1 MSEFHPNRD
10 SKVKTKLGLTRRKI
24 FESWP
29 LLVWAGVVAIAF
41 WGYSRGHI
49 FSRMNGAV
57 DVYQENISPAEEGR
71 VVKIL
76 KKRGDFVEPGAT
88 IAIMDSSEY
97 ERELTGILRGVA
109 ANRYQE
115 IARLERQQLD
125 LEAEQRK
132 LEISQSE
139 SEGRLVG
146 LKAAITLA
154 NAAGKATSY
163 SGWTADK
170 LAALATDI
178 GEIEGSKMTVDKS
191 LKKVSKSLEDLIEQI
206 SKLKTTATATAIA
219 TGATLS
225 DEIRAGLLPDEQKD
239 VTELL
244 SLIERCSLKTTRG
257 GVIDRLEKEEGE
269 FVAKGQSVMRV
280 VAEPE
285 QIVAFLPH
293 DQVGKLTVGDPVWI
307 TPAMDRNSIFEAIV
321 TAISPRMNN
330 LADST
335 SPLPNRRI
343 FGRDVVISFP
353 KAALPPSPGQAG
365 LLIPGQTVTVHIKR
379 PGDIPL
385 MNRIFHN
392 DEAD

>member
-24 FESWP
+24 LESWP

-57 DVYQENISPAEEGR
+57 DPIQENISPAEEGR
-71 VVKIL
+71 VIKISW
-76 KKRGDFVEPGAT
+76 KRGDYVKPGTTLAL
-88 IAIMDSSEY
+88 MDSSLY
-97 ERELTGILRGVA
+97 ERDLTGILRGAA

-115 IARLERQQLD
+115 VARLERQKLD
-125 LEAEQRK
+125 LESEERK
-132 LEISQSE
+132 LKISQAGSKA
-139 SEGRLVG
+139 RLKW
-146 LKAAITLA
+146 LKDALEKTT
-154 NAAGKATSY
+154 GKTTAY
-163 SGWTADK
+163 STWTPDK
-170 LAALATDI
+170 LATLATDI
-178 GEIEGSKMTVDKS
+178 GEIEGTKEIVEKS
-191 LKKVSKSLEDLIEQI
+191 LQKVSESLQDLQDQI
-206 SKLKTTATATAIA
+206 SKLKANATATTAA
-219 TGATLS
+219 TWDTLT

-239 VTELL
+239 VAELS
-244 SLIERCSLKTTRG
+244 SLIERCALKTTRG

-280 VAEPE
+280 VAEAE
-285 QIVAFLPH
+285 QIVAFLP
-293 DQVGKLTVGDPVWI
+293 QEQIGKLKVGDPVWI
-307 TPAMDRNSIFEAIV
+307 TPALDRNNIFEAKVI
-321 TAISPRMNN
+321 AISPRMNN
-330 LADST
+330 LADAT

-343 FGRDVVISFP
+343 YGRDVVISFP
-353 KAALPPSPGQAG
+353 EAARPAVPGQAG
-365 LLIPGQTVTVHIKR
+365 LLVPGQTVTVHIKR

>member
-1 MSEFHPNRD
+1 MSESHPNRD

-24 FESWP
+24 LESWP

-41 WGYSRGHI
+41 WGYSRGHV

-57 DVYQENISPAEEGR
+57 DPIQENISPAEEGR
-71 VVKIL
+71 VIKISV
-76 KKRGDFVEPGAT
+76 KRGEYVPPGTTLAL
-88 IAIMDSSEY
+88 MDSSLY
-97 ERELTGILRGVA
+97 KRDLTGILRGAA

-115 IARLERQQLD
+115 VARLERQQLD

-146 LKAAITLA
+146 LKAASALA
-154 NAAGKATSY
+154 NTAGKATAY

-178 GEIEGSKMTVDKS
+178 GEITGSKKTVDKS
-191 LKKVSKSLEDLIEQI
+191 LEKVSKSLEDLKIQI
-206 SKLKTTATATAIA
+206 SKLKANATATTAA
-219 TGATLS
+219 TWDTLT

-239 VTELL
+239 VAELS
-244 SLIERCSLKTTRG
+244 SLIERCALKTTRG

-269 FVAKGQSVMRV
+269 FVSKGQSVMRV

-293 DQVGKLTVGDPVWI
+293 DQVGKLSVGDPVWI
-307 TPAMDRNSIFEAIV
+307 TPALDRNNIFEAIV